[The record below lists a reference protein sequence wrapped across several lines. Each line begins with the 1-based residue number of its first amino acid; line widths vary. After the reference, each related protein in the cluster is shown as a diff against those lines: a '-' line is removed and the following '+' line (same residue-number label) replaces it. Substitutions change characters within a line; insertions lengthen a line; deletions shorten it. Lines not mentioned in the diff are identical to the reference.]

1 MELTIRDATFL
12 LCGVRH
18 GAKVDKQPE
27 LVVCVEPWEVHFAGN
42 FFELNVLADLLPQI
56 RYLNAVVVD
65 LVGLALHR
73 DAHLAD
79 VGVNTFF
86 QVLGNGSVGLDKEQ
100 KNARECPPLRNH
112 SDVDPAVLGFWKCH
126 HFSHDMI
133 V

>member
-1 MELTIRDATFL
+1 MLTIQGSTFL

-42 FFELNVLADLLPQI
+42 FFGLNVLAHLLPQI
-56 RYLNAVVVD
+56 LRLDAVVVD
-65 LVGLALHR
+65 LVGRAVHR
-73 DAHLAD
+73 DAHFGD
-79 VGVNTFF
+79 VRVNAFF
-86 QVLGNGSVGLDKEQ
+86 QVSGGGGVGLDKEQ
-100 KNARECPPLRNH
+100 KNALECPPLRNH
-112 SDVDPAVLGFWKCH
+112 SDVDPAVRGFCKCH